1 VLARVLFVLSAAA
14 IAVAA
19 TATGASAHP
28 LGNFTVNRYSGVYVG
43 PGRGTVDWVLDMAEI
58 PTFQQRDTVDT
69 NHDGRYEQS
78 ELAAVAGPRCN
89 AVRGNLDVALDGRR
103 VALTTIRSVASAPM
117 GQGLPTFRL
126 ECRFTW
132 KGGPSS
138 GRVTFHDSNY
148 SDRIGWHEI
157 VLAGDEATVS
167 HSNVASHTISE
178 RLTHYPINRLHSPLD
193 VPNAH
198 ADYQPGGAAAIIE
211 ANAITAHYKGLTD
224 WFTSSVQA
232 RRLTLGLALLA
243 IAAALILGAFHAV
256 APGHG
261 KTVMAAYLVGE
272 RGSLRHGIALGV
284 TVAITHTVGVLILG
298 LVLTATQTFAP
309 ESVYPYLGVMSGALF
324 AALGV
329 WLLAR
334 ALRQRAR
341 MRAMAAAVAAAEA
354 APVHTV
360 HAQHDHVHERELVH
374 AHAGGHSHDEHG
386 HGHDHDHGHEHP
398 HEHAHPHPHEQEHD
412 HGGHVHSHGGFTHSH
427 NYDIAAPSLGF
438 RSLMAMGFAGGL
450 VPTPSA
456 VVVLLGATAIGRAWF
471 GAMLVV
477 FYGVGLATTL
487 VAAGITLAWAR
498 RRFSLENA
506 SARALRIAAV
516 LPLLTGIVVTGGGL
530 LLIVRAVSS
539 V

>member
-1 VLARVLFVLSAAA
+1 MACGAAVVL
-14 IAVAA
+14 AA

-58 PTFQQRDTVDT
+58 PTFQQRYTVDT
-69 NHDGRYEQS
+69 NHDGRYEKS
-78 ELAAVAGPRCN
+78 ELAAAAHPRC
-89 AVRGNLDVALDGRR
+89 ATVGKGIDVALDGRR
-103 VALTTIRSVASAPM
+103 MPLALVRSVASAPM

-132 KGGPSS
+132 KGGPSAGHAS
-138 GRVTFHDSNY
+138 FHDANY

-157 VLAGDEATVS
+157 VLAGDQATVS
-167 HSNVASHTISE
+167 HSNVASHTISD

-193 VPNAH
+193 VPSAH
-198 ADYQPGGAAAIIE
+198 ADYRPGGAAAIID

-232 RRLTLGLALLA
+232 RRLSLGLSLLA

-272 RGSLRHGIALGV
+272 RGSLRHGLALGV
-284 TVAITHTVGVLILG
+284 TVAVTHTVGVLVLG

-309 ESVYPYLGVMSGALF
+309 ESVYPWLGVLSGALF

-329 WLLAR
+329 WLLVR
-334 ALRQRAR
+334 ALRQRHR
-341 MRAMAAAVAAAEA
+341 MRAMADTIP
-354 APVHTV
+354 APVHT
-360 HAQHDHVHERELVH
+360 HDAHGHVH
-374 AHAGGHSHDEHG
+374 GDHSHD
-386 HGHDHDHGHEHP
+386 DS
-398 HEHAHPHPHEQEHD
+398 HPHPHE
-412 HGGHVHSHGGFTHSH
+412 HGGGHAHSHGGFGHTHVH
-427 NYDIAAPSLGF
+427 YDESTPALGF

-471 GAMLVV
+471 GAMLVI

-487 VAAGITLAWAR
+487 VAAGIALAWAR

-530 LLIVRAVSS
+530 ILIARAVTS

>member
-1 VLARVLFVLSAAA
+1 ML
-14 IAVAA
+14 
-19 TATGASAHP
+19 TAGGASAHP

-69 NHDGRYEQS
+69 NHDGRYEKS
-78 ELAAVAGPRCN
+78 ELDAVALPRCRTVAN
-89 AVRGNLDVALDGRR
+89 GIDLALDGRR
-103 VALTTIRSVASAPM
+103 TSLDLVRAAVSAPP

-126 ECRFTW
+126 VCRFTW
-132 KGGPSS
+132 HGGPTS
-138 GRVTFHDSNY
+138 GRVTFRDSNY

-157 VLAGDEATVS
+157 VIAGDQAAIS
-167 HSNVASHTISE
+167 HSNVASRTISA
-178 RLTHYPINRLHSPLD
+178 RLTHYPINRLQSPLD
-193 VPNAH
+193 VPSAH
-198 ADYQPGGAAAIIE
+198 ADYQPGGAAAIID

-232 RRLTLGLALLA
+232 RRLSLGLSLLA
-243 IAAALILGAFHAV
+243 IAAALMLGAFHAI

-272 RGSLRHGIALGV
+272 RGSLRHGLALGV
-284 TVAITHTVGVLILG
+284 TVAITHTIGVLVLG
-298 LVLTATQTFAP
+298 LVLTTTQTFAP
-309 ESVYPYLGVMSGALF
+309 ESVYPWLGVLSGALF

-334 ALRQRAR
+334 ALRQRHS
-341 MRAMAAAVAAAEA
+341 MRAMAAAIP
-354 APVHTV
+354 APG
-360 HAQHDHVHERELVH
+360 AHDHDHARGHDH
-374 AHAGGHSHDEHG
+374 AHGDH
-386 HGHDHDHGHEHP
+386 HGHDHDHGHR
-398 HEHAHPHPHEQEHD
+398 HD
-412 HGGHVHSHGGFTHSH
+412 HSHGPFGHTHAH
-427 NYDIAAPSLGF
+427 FDDATPALGF

-471 GAMLVV
+471 GATLVV

-487 VAAGITLAWAR
+487 VAAGVALAWAR
-498 RRFSLENA
+498 RRFSLESA
-506 SARALRIAAV
+506 SARALRIAAF
-516 LPLLTGIVVTGGGL
+516 LPLLTGVVVTGGGL
-530 LLIVRAVSS
+530 LLIARAVTS